1 VAGDNFVAAQV
12 LGFAQE
18 STELQIAV
26 TGNAG
31 IWGKTLLVGMDKAVL
46 DQSAKFVGKIEDM
59 EGNPHAFG
67 HMPCVVC
74 VVAVANMQSHG
85 GTDAIVTGLGCEPGG
100 NAAVH
105 TTAHTDH
112 RFFCGHG
119 FPPSLLWLHLVY
131 HKECGKANAFTNFKI
146 KFTEQL
152 EKKDEKLQNIPKYV
166 KVTNNYNKKEVTK
179 L

>member
-1 VAGDNFVAAQV
+1 
-12 LGFAQE
+12 
-18 STELQIAV
+18 
-26 TGNAG
+26 
-31 IWGKTLLVGMDKAVL
+31 
-46 DQSAKFVGKIEDM
+46 
-59 EGNPHAFG
+59 
-67 HMPCVVC
+67 
-74 VVAVANMQSHG
+74 MQSHG
-85 GTDAIVTGLGCEPGG
+85 GTDAIVTGLGCEPGC
-100 NAAVH
+100 NATVH